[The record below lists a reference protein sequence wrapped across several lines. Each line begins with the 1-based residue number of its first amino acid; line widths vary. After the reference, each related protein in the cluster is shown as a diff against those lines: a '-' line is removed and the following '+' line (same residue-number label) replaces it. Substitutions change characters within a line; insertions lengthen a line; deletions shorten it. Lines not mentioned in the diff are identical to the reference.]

1 MKIKLQ
7 PVINCNG
14 KIWLGA
20 GKAKSVKPRYGEI
33 KLR

>member
-20 GKAKSVKPRYGEI
+20 GKVKSVKPRYGEI